1 MSDHEKP
8 DVYKISMEFMAIA
21 VNIADSIHRGSSSL
35 AGQLKRTAWSTPPD
49 IADGRGKNRIGDKK
63 TIPFHRHRF
72 CDETY
77 CC

>member
-1 MSDHEKP
+1 MVMSDHEKP
-8 DVYKISMEFMAIA
+8 DVYKISMEFTAIA

-35 AGQLKRTAWSTPPD
+35 AGQPKSIPPD

-63 TIPFHRHRF
+63 MIPFHRHRF